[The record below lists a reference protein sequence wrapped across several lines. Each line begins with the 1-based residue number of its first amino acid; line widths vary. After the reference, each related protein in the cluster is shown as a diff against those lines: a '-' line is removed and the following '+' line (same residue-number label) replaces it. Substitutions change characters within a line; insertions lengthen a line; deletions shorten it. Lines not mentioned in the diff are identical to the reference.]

1 MQIILTDSNF
11 QKEVLECPQ
20 PVVVKFSADWSG
32 ACHMMTPMIEELAKE
47 FKGQIKICSLDIDD
61 NKRVAKRYGICELP
75 TFLFF
80 KNSQVIDHIVGAI
93 PKKILAAR
101 FKAMLQTES

>member
-20 PVVVKFSADWSG
+20 PVVVEFSADWSG
-32 ACHMMTPMIEELAKE
+32 ACHIMAPMIEELAKE
-47 FKGQIKICSLDIDD
+47 FKGQIKMGKLDIDD
-61 NKRVAKRYGICELP
+61 NELIARRYGICDLP

-80 KNSQVIDHIVGAI
+80 KNGQVIDHIIGAI
-93 PKKILAAR
+93 P
-101 FKAMLQTES
+101 